1 MTSGLEPGLLSQPN
15 KIEAAEREFSKDV
28 KAGLSAYPK
37 KLSSKYLYDKTG
49 DALFQQ
55 IMQLPEYYLTKSELD
70 IFQNKIADLA
80 SLIGKGR
87 FDLIELDAGD
97 GSKTIHLLRFPEFRL
112 RL

>member
-49 DALFQQ
+49 DALFNRLCSFLNTISPNQNWTSFR
-55 IMQLPEYYLTKSELD
+55 TKSL
-70 IFQNKIADLA
+70 ILPALLGKAA
-80 SLIGKGR
+80 S
-87 FDLIELDAGD
+87 
-97 GSKTIHLLRFPEFRL
+97 T
-112 RL
+112 